1 MPEAPITPEI
11 GRDLGR
17 GRFGEAA
24 VTANVD
30 VDRAVALHR
39 EGKAEQALQEIAL
52 GKHVPHDA
60 KDVKEGLRKRYSTE
74 RDADGKKVD
83 PSNPEEMRRLR
94 NARTKTEMYRN
105 FLETGTVTTQLRA
118 DVRGFLERSSAAF
131 QDSIQGKTPAEIDAM
146 VDNYVLNDPLF
157 RSTLRGIYEQRADP
171 KKTLAG
177 EKEVH
182 DLELGLAKLEA
193 KMKGEVSDV
202 EIAAAESNVA
212 TTEAALVASGVNLTE
227 VTGYQSDFD
236 GLAPQVNEARSK
248 ITTLQTSHDSIRSQ
262 IDTLEAQLAPGTGA
276 LTPGSREYINTFNLV
291 SQLKANPD
299 YVEFRRAQQVVDRYN
314 NAKGY
319 LDALTPGQKTSLR
332 DFSTAQEKLVQLK
345 TKAEASMSPQDR
357 ADLEA
362 QIKNMKI
369 ELSDARDALQAEM
382 IADYRDTTHMAE
394 DAVQQVFAQELTKLP
409 ELYRAAIAERKEQE
423 DKTKEKDKESLAA
436 LSEKLNKVWKDPRMR
451 RGIMSLVT
459 NRARAGQWVNAWMQ
473 QGHEGVRSQM
483 RALSTVDLRSAGLT
497 PQEITLLRST
507 LANNDS
513 AKVFLADKADE
524 IAAQALGDYFGSG
537 GRFGRAE
544 ATAFTSSPQGRDL
557 IQKALTS
564 VDQQREARNAMA
576 GRGALRGID
585 NIIGGQPLG
594 ERAHS
599 GPARIGL
606 ALMLLMLGAAAFRG
620 AKG

>member
-1 MPEAPITPEI
+1 MPEVPITPDV

-17 GRFGEAA
+17 GLVGEAPI
-24 VTANVD
+24 VANVD
-30 VDRAVALHR
+30 VDRAHVLLR

-74 RDADGKKVD
+74 RDADGKKID
-83 PSNPEEMRRLR
+83 PTDPQEMRRLR

-105 FLETGTVTTQLRA
+105 FLETGTVTPQLRS
-118 DVRGFLERSSAAF
+118 DVRGFLERSSTAF

-146 VDNYVLNDPLF
+146 VDSYVLTDPMF
-157 RSTLRGIYEQRADP
+157 RSTLRNIYEQRADP
-171 KKTLAG
+171 KKVLAG

-193 KMKGEVSDV
+193 KMKGEVSD
-202 EIAAAESNVA
+202 AEMSTAEANVA
-212 TTEAALVASGVNLTE
+212 TTEAALIASGVNLTE

-248 ITTLQTSHDSIRSQ
+248 VTTLQTSHDSVKSQ
-262 IDTLEAQLAPGTGA
+262 IDTLEAQLAPGTGS
-276 LTPGSREYINTFNLV
+276 LVPGSREYINTFNLV
-291 SQLKANPD
+291 AQLKTNPD

-332 DFSTAQEKLVQLK
+332 DFSTAQEKLAQLK
-345 TKAEASMSPQDR
+345 IKAEASMSPQDR

-362 QIKNMKI
+362 QIRNMKV
-369 ELSDARDALQAEM
+369 ELADAKDAFQAEM
-382 IADYRDTTHMAE
+382 IGDYRDLTHMAE
-394 DAVQQVFAQELTKLP
+394 DAVQQVFAQQLTKLP
-409 ELYRAAIAERKEQE
+409 ELYRTAVAERKEKE
-423 DKTKEKDKESLAA
+423 DKDKEKDKESLAA

-451 RGIMSLVT
+451 RGILSLVT
-459 NRARAGQWVNAWMQ
+459 NRARAGQWVNSWLQ
-473 QGHEGVRSQM
+473 QGHEGVRAQM
-483 RALSTVDLRSAGLT
+483 QALSVADLASAGLT
-497 PQEITLLRST
+497 PTEVTLFQNT
-507 LANNDS
+507 LANNDT
-513 AKVFLADKADE
+513 AKAFLADKADA
-524 IAAQALGDYFGSG
+524 IAAQALGDYLGSG

-544 ATAFTSSPQGRDL
+544 ANAFAASPQGRDL
-557 IQKALTS
+557 IQKALAN
-564 VDQQREARNAMA
+564 VDAQRAAKDAMA
-576 GRGALRGID
+576 GRGALKGID
-585 NIIGGQPLG
+585 NIIGGRAAG
-594 ERAHS
+594 ERARF

-606 ALMLLMLGAAAFRG
+606 ALMLLIFGAAAFRG